1 MRELNFSVVRFDRN
15 DTANAYLAEVRK
27 YKTLTDTEIRE
38 QLRKGNIEK
47 VVNSNLR
54 LVVSCAMQY
63 QWAMPLMD
71 CIQEGNIGL
80 LNACSSFDTESTCGF
95 ASFAGVAI
103 RMAIFEA
110 IEKNGRLV
118 RRPHHEQKT
127 GCIGHSSLND
137 EVDGEDGSIEW
148 VDLLIGDNGDWHE
161 KEEVAAK
168 LTALMS
174 RLSEREQK
182 ILTLYYGLGTDI
194 PMGYPTIALE
204 IGCSEERVRQL
215 HLQAIA
221 KMRG

>member
-1 MRELNFSVVRFDRN
+1 MRKLNFSVVRFDR
-15 DTANAYLAEVRK
+15 DETTNAYLNEVRK
-27 YKTLTDTEIRE
+27 YKTLTDTEIRDY
-38 QLRKGNIEK
+38 LRKGNIEK

-54 LVVSCAMQY
+54 LVVSCAVQY

-80 LNACSSFDTESTCGF
+80 IGACSAFDAESTCSF

-103 RMAIFEA
+103 RTAILEA

-118 RRPHHEQKT
+118 RRPHHEQKS
-127 GCIGHSSLND
+127 GCIGHSSLNS
-137 EVDGEDGSIEW
+137 EIDGEDGSIEW

-168 LTALMS
+168 LTSLMS

-194 PMGYPTIALE
+194 PMGYPTIAIE

>member
-1 MRELNFSVVRFDRN
+1 MRKLNFSVVRFDRDETTN
-15 DTANAYLAEVRK
+15 TYLNEVRK
-27 YKTLTDTEIRE
+27 YKTLTDTEIRDY
-38 QLRKGNIEK
+38 LRNGNIEK
-47 VVNSNLR
+47 VVKGNLR
-54 LVVSCAMQY
+54 LVVSCALQY

-80 LNACSSFDTESTCGF
+80 IGACSAFDTESTCNF

-103 RMAIFEA
+103 RTAILEA
-110 IEKNGRLV
+110 IEKDGRLV

-127 GCIGHSSLND
+127 GCISHSSLND

-148 VDLLIGDNGDWHE
+148 ADLLIGDNGEWHE